1 MAGKTAGRKGGRKS
15 KGLDGESTG
24 PQTVKV
30 TMRLTVETA
39 QRLGVESAMR
49 RVPQS
54 QIVEE
59 VLAPYLKR
67 WRLPSTIDATAGQ
80 DASGPGQAGN
90 AA

>member
-1 MAGKTAGRKGGRKS
+1 MSGKATGRKGGRKA
-15 KGLDGESTG
+15 KGQEGESTG

-67 WRLPSTIDATAGQ
+67 WRLPSTVNDQ
-80 DASGPGQAGN
+80 VEPLDRAGN
-90 AA
+90 ASDAA